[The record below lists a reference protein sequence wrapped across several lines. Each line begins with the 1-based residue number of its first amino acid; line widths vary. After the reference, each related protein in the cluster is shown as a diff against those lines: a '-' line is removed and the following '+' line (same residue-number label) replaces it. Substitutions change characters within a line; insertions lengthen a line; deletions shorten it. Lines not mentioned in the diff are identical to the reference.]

1 MQLSVRSFALTSA
14 LFFAGTV
21 AVVGGVGLVFPG
33 YGQPVLDLFASLYP
47 GYAADGSVA
56 DWLVGIGLALVDGMI
71 GGSVFAWLYNR
82 IVRSSH

>member
-1 MQLSVRSFALTSA
+1 MQLSVRSFALTTA

-21 AVVGGVGLVFPG
+21 AVVGGAGLLFPG

-47 GYAADGSVA
+47 GYTADGSVA
-56 DWLVGIGLALVDGMI
+56 DWLVGIGLALVDGII

-82 IVRSSH
+82 IARDSR

>member
-1 MQLSVRSFALTSA
+1 MQLSIRAFAFTCG

-21 AVVGGVGLVFPG
+21 AVVGGVALAFPG

-47 GYAADGSVA
+47 GYAADGTVA
-56 DWLVGIGLALVDGMI
+56 DWLVGIGLALLDGMI

-82 IVRSSH
+82 FVMH